1 MVAHGVTEPQPA
13 VSVITAAYNRSNVLI
28 YAISSVIWQT
38 CADWELIVVDDA
50 STDDTAAVVASF
62 ADPRIRYIRL
72 EENIG
77 EQSGPNNI
85 GFKHARG
92 RYIAYLNQ
100 DDLWFPDH
108 LEKVLQTIRE
118 TDADW
123 VCTAGI
129 ALHGNHEDMYLCG
142 VMPDDQFSPRY
153 SKGINATLWLIKR
166 EVLEETGGWRFY
178 RTLHIPPSQDLMYRA
193 WKQGKTIK
201 LSCLVT
207 AIVIHSGSLFSS
219 YSHRLYEENQFY
231 FDAIKS
237 KPCFREELLS
247 SLYYSYEKK
256 NIKDSLSITFA
267 LYRMLVVLIKRVGLL
282 FGIMP
287 SRLSFFFRYL
297 KKGAFVDQLR
307 KNRGLPR
314 LK

>member
-1 MVAHGVTEPQPA
+1 MVVHDVTEPQPV

-38 CADWELIVVDDA
+38 FTAWELIVVDDA
-50 STDDTAAVVASF
+50 STDDTKAVVASF

-85 GFKHARG
+85 GFKNARG

-108 LEKVLQTIRE
+108 LETLLQTIRD

-123 VCTAGI
+123 VCAAGI
-129 ALHGNHEDMYLCG
+129 ALHGNHEDRYLCG

-153 SKGINATLWLIKR
+153 AKGINATLWLIKR
-166 EVLEETGGWRFY
+166 EVLEETGGWYFY
-178 RTLHIPPSQDLMYRA
+178 RTLRIPPSLDIMIRA
-193 WKQGKTIK
+193 WKMGKKIK
-201 LSCLVT
+201 LTGLLTGV
-207 AIVIHSGSLFSS
+207 IIHSGFCISS
-219 YSHRLYEENQFY
+219 YSKRLYEENQFY

-237 KPCFREELLS
+237 NPRIREEWLS
-247 SLYYSYEKK
+247 SLCYSYEKK

-267 LYRMLVVLIKRVGLL
+267 LYRLLVVLIKRAGLL